1 MVAGMGSTRRRQVPW
16 LLLAVG
22 APAAVAAALVGSRGS
37 LLNANVA
44 LILVVVVVAVEVGG
58 GRWAGALA
66 AVASTIAFD
75 AFHTLPYLRLRIA
88 SGDDVET
95 TVLLLAVGLTV
106 GHLATRERVA
116 RTSARAARGEMRHIY
131 RLADL
136 IARGEEPAKVV
147 EAAQTDMA
155 SLLHLVDCRF
165 EAASVASPPWEA
177 DAGARALWFAP
188 EPTELPTAGAELAVL
203 GRGRVLGRF
212 VMRPIPGTMLSLER
226 RAAALILANQVGA
239 ALATPTGRRNHG
251 G

>member
-1 MVAGMGSTRRRQVPW
+1 MGSTRRRQVLW

-22 APAAVAAALVGSRGS
+22 APAAVAAVLVGWRGT

-44 LILVVVVVAVEVGG
+44 LVLVVVVVAVAVGG

-66 AVASTIAFD
+66 AVASALAFD

-95 TVLLLAVGLTV
+95 TVLLLVVGLTI
-106 GHLATRERVA
+106 GHLATRERTA
-116 RTSARAARGEMRHIY
+116 RSSARAARGEMRHIY

-136 IARGEEPAKVV
+136 VARGWEPAKVV
-147 EAAQTDMA
+147 EAAQIDLA

-165 EAASVASPPWEA
+165 EAAPFASPRAQSESEVA
-177 DAGARALWFAP
+177 AGALWFDP
-188 EPTELPTAGAELAVL
+188 EPTELPAGGADLAVV

-212 VMRPIPGTMLSLER
+212 VLRPTPGTTLSLER

-239 ALATPTGRRNHG
+239 ALAAPTGGRTHG